1 MTTMARKKKK
11 TRYIIS
17 CRYNKLSID
26 IGGCYGW
33 SEFYASICA
42 YNGAQRIN
50 ICLKQQPIDR
60 LIDISII
67 KELE

>member
-42 YNGAQRIN
+42 YSVTMVRNESY
-50 ICLKQQPIDR
+50 LFKTTTDR
-60 LIDISII
+60 LID
-67 KELE
+67 